1 MATITCAYSG
11 IVFKCDHF
19 PMALNNSECSHP
31 VFLLPQHKLLS
42 YSSKWSAGE
51 LTTTDS
57 YLLFLALMNST
68 SLLEWRHAVHR
79 TNNTDALVAT
89 NMEPLIKIIGK
100 INLIHHPKFVLPS
113 FAITRDTCT
122 LENVKHW
129 VEAWHESFLEFMRG
143 YKEQTEQERIS
154 RREYALER
162 MIKSTQL
169 KNAKKYSIALANWAE
184 LAGQFP
190 SFVLLHPL
198 TKNPITLANYWKE
211 IITACIREEK
221 IFQYPAAD
229 VEELITHCE
238 EHIPHGSISA
248 ASLMDLLRAGKRSQS
263 SYLCLSDFDIVAF
276 KNGTLSSEDVV
287 ETTNKLVMMQN
298 APTEMPVRTNY
309 SSEIEFV
316 RAKARY
322 RMKQQYGAIGEVI
335 TSSKSDKSDSQS
347 DFQSDSPAPARRATD
362 AEVVTVTTLHKH
374 EDI

>member
-19 PMALNNSECSHP
+19 PMTLSNSECAHP

-42 YSSKWSAGE
+42 YASKWSADE
-51 LTTTDS
+51 LTHTDS

-68 SLLEWRHAVHR
+68 SLLEWRHPVHHHTG
-79 TNNTDALVAT
+79 TNSLVAA
-89 NMEPLIKIIGK
+89 NMEALLRIIGK
-100 INLIHHPKFVLPS
+100 INIIKHPKFVLPS
-113 FAITRDTCT
+113 FAVTRDTCT
-122 LENVKHW
+122 LDNVHYW
-129 VEAWHESFLEFMRG
+129 IEAWHESFLEFMRG
-143 YKEQTEQERIS
+143 YKEQTEQERIT

-169 KNAKKYSIALANWAE
+169 KNAKKYASALANWAE

-190 SFVLLHPL
+190 TFAMLHPL
-198 TKNPITLANYWKE
+198 THNPVTIAEYWKE

-221 IFQYPAAD
+221 IFQYPSSD
-229 VEELITHCE
+229 VDELITHCE
-238 EHIPHGSISA
+238 DLIPHGSISA

-263 SYLCLSDFDIVAF
+263 SYLCLSDFDITAF
-276 KNGTLSSEDVV
+276 KSGTLSSEDVV
-287 ETTNKLVMMQN
+287 ETTNKIAMIQN
-298 APTEMPVRTNY
+298 APLTPPIRTDY

-322 RMKQQYGAIGEVI
+322 RMKQQYGDVGTSITEGI
-335 TSSKSDKSDSQS
+335 TSLPVATSTD
-347 DFQSDSPAPARRATD
+347 PALR
-362 AEVVTVTTLHKH
+362 KH

>member
-1 MATITCAYSG
+1 MATVTCAYSG

-19 PMALNNSECSHP
+19 PMSLTGSEAAHP
-31 VFLLPQHKLLS
+31 VFLLPQHKLLA
-42 YSSKWSAGE
+42 YSSKWSAGD

-68 SLLEWRHAVHR
+68 SLIEWRHAAHHHKG
-79 TNNTDALVAT
+79 TDSLVAA
-89 NMEPLIKIIGK
+89 NMESLIRIIGK

-113 FAITRDTCT
+113 FAVTRDTCT
-122 LENVKHW
+122 LDNIRYW
-129 VEAWHESFLEFMRG
+129 VEAWHDSFMEFMRG
-143 YKEQTEQERIS
+143 YKEQTEQERIT

-190 SFVLLHPL
+190 SFTLLHPL
-198 TKNPITLANYWKE
+198 TKNPVTLAEYWKE

-287 ETTNKLVMMQN
+287 ETTNKLVMIQN
-298 APTEMPVRTNY
+298 APMNPPVRTDY
-309 SSEIEFV
+309 SSEIEFI

-322 RMKQQYGAIGEVI
+322 RMKQQYGAVGEVI
-335 TSSKSDKSDSQS
+335 TSASPSS
-347 DFQSDSPAPARRATD
+347 SDSPTPARRATD
-362 AEVVTVTTLHKH
+362 AEVITVTLHKH